1 MSAAVKHEIA
11 IVGSGSAGQ
20 AAAIALGRALPEAEI
35 TLFEQAPEPGPAGAG
50 FLLQPTG
57 QSVLARWGLLA
68 EAHSLGARIER
79 LRGHAASGRLVMDMH
94 YAQQAPERQGL
105 GLQRAALFDL
115 LQRHLPPNVTLQPGH
130 HVIRLEAEIGL
141 LHSDDG
147 RRIREMGPYDLIVVA
162 DGSRS
167 RLREATF
174 GPRHTQPYPW
184 GAWWCLVP
192 AEGWSEP
199 HTLSQRYRL
208 ARQMA
213 GLLPV
218 GRWRHDKPPMLCLYW
233 SVKADQPPEEDSSSH
248 AVAEALAPLWPQA
261 AAHIRAHPPRRLAHA
276 TYRAVSLPRWH
287 HRRAVWIGDAAHG
300 MSPQL
305 GQGVNL
311 ALMDAQALA
320 DVLTPD
326 LDLRRLPQ
334 FEALRRRHVR
344 WYRWASHA
352 LTPLFQS
359 EADLLARL
367 RDLCFAP
374 ASRLPGVRGLS
385 RSLLSGNLGLPPE
398 GR

>member
-1 MSAAVKHEIA
+1 MGHQIA

-20 AAAIALGRALPEAEI
+20 AAAIALGRALPDAEL
-35 TLFEQAPEPGPAGAG
+35 TLFEQAPDPGPAGAG

-57 QSVLARWGLLA
+57 QAVLARWGLLT
-68 EAHSLGARIER
+68 EAQSLGARIER
-79 LRGHAASGRLVMDMH
+79 LQGHTASGRLVMDMH
-94 YAQQAPERQGL
+94 YAHPAPERQGL

-115 LQRHLPPNVTLQPGH
+115 LQRHMPPNVVLQPGH
-130 HVIRLEAEIGL
+130 QVIRLEAEIGL

-147 RRIREMGPYDLIVVA
+147 HRIREMGPYDLIVVA

-174 GPRHTQPYPW
+174 GPRHARPYPW
-184 GAWWCLVP
+184 GAWWCLLP
-192 AEGWSEP
+192 AEGWGEQHS
-199 HTLSQRYRL
+199 LSQRYRL

-233 SVKADQPPEEDSSSH
+233 SVRAEQPPSEDTSSH
-248 AVAEALAPLWPQA
+248 TVAEALEPLWPQA

-276 TYRAVSLPRWH
+276 TYRAVKLPRWH

-311 ALMDAQALA
+311 ALMDAQVLA
-320 DVLTPD
+320 DRLGPG
-326 LDLRRLPQ
+326 LDLRHLPA
-334 FEALRRRHVR
+334 FEAQRRRHVR
-344 WYRWASHA
+344 WYQWASHA

-359 EADLLARL
+359 EADTLARL
-367 RDLCFAP
+367 RDVFFAP
-374 ASRLPGVRGLS
+374 TSRLPGVRGLS
-385 RSLLSGNLGLPPE
+385 RQLLSGTLGLPGDPPP
-398 GR
+398 

>member
-1 MSAAVKHEIA
+1 MRHQIA
-11 IVGSGSAGQ
+11 IVGCGSAGQ
-20 AAAIALGRALPEAEI
+20 AAAIALGRAFPHAEL
-35 TLFEQAPEPGPAGAG
+35 TLFEQAPDPGPAGAG

-57 QSVLARWGLLA
+57 QAVLARWSLLT
-68 EAHSLGARIER
+68 EAQSLGARIER
-79 LRGHAASGRLVMDMH
+79 LQGHTASGRLVMDMH
-94 YAQQAPERQGL
+94 YAQVAPERQGL

-115 LQRHLPPNVTLQPGH
+115 LHRHLPPNVALQPGH
-130 HVIRLEAEIGL
+130 QVIRLEAEIGL

-147 RRIREMGPYDLIVVA
+147 HRIREMGPYDLIVVA

-174 GPRHTQPYPW
+174 GPRHARPYPW
-184 GAWWCLVP
+184 GAWWCLLP
-192 AEGWSEP
+192 AEGWSEQ

-233 SVKADQPPEEDSSSH
+233 SVRADRPPSDDTNSH
-248 AVAEALAPLWPQA
+248 AVAEVLAPLWPQA

-276 TYRAVSLPRWH
+276 TYRAVKLPRWH

-311 ALMDAQALA
+311 ALMDAQVLA
-320 DVLTPD
+320 DRLGPG
-326 LDLRRLPQ
+326 LDLRHLPA
-334 FEALRRRHVR
+334 FEAQRRRHVR
-344 WYRWASHA
+344 WYQWASHA

-359 EADLLARL
+359 EADTLARL
-367 RDLCFAP
+367 RDVFFAP
-374 ASRLPGVRGLS
+374 TGRLPGVRGLS
-385 RSLLSGNLGLPPE
+385 RQLLSGTLGLPADPP
-398 GR
+398 R